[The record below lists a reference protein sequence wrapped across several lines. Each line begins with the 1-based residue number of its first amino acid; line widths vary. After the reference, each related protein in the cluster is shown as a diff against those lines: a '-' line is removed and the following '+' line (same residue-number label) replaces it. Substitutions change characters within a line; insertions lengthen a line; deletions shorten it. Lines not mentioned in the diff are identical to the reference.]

1 MPKLL
6 SEQSII
12 AALVLTIIFVAHPA
26 QALTGD
32 LDCNGKVDFSDFF
45 LFSDNFNSSSET
57 TPLVG
62 DFDANGSVDFSDFF
76 VFSDNFG
83 KEEAVGPECGQTD
96 STPTATEQAAT
107 TDFYAPQVFANI
119 LAATR
124 TIAWTPLTGSLS
136 DRARLS
142 LGVEGTQDLLVIDD
156 SESTYAATLTI
167 DPGMTA
173 ATTHSNDA
181 LLKAMFKLIEVGIDT
196 YMMVSSKHANYAVDL
211 ATINGIQTLV
221 MRDYRSFY
229 LDTATAGFLTFSF
242 TTSGST
248 TTIAA
253 SGRHAYDASVG
264 GFVVDASWTTLNV
277 AIDGS
282 SAILTTEVGTAFSVF
297 SLYLPTLDQ
306 EIPSDYNPTQ
316 VARVSNAELQATA
329 DGTDR
334 LSVEIK
340 NVLPAYKEQ
349 VATVGPDAATAIAAN
364 AILTTIDST
373 LAAEGSALRYPV
385 AFYTTVR
392 DNMLTRKVLV
402 SDNYDTV
409 LDQRSIP
416 YVYFTNETGT
426 DGLHHPF
433 MVIASY
439 NVTEGMTHL
448 WDVPRPPGDGTQ
460 GTRYPEQNVTRNA
473 GSQGYFAKIP
483 MKDYGEVAVLTE
495 NTMVNDL
502 ASDAPGA
509 PDFSHLNYASTSA
522 TGIAID
528 GVLVYPTLNNTLEF
542 ATAGG
547 ELSSVGIHSGRGM
560 GVHYHADSHS
570 ATASGLNLYNA
581 ADYIAQNHPPII
593 TFGFDGVAGYG
604 KYIDTESAGATQALD
619 EWGGHEHGVYAYH
632 YHAENIAATA
642 VTQGPD
648 GSSFSYTAHLLP
660 PKGAWRG
667 RINDIPS
674 FWAGTVPAYG
684 GRPGVYQGIGER

>member
-1 MPKLL
+1 MAQYRGCVHRWGTGQCPFHGVGHTLSDLL
-6 SEQSII
+6 ALAEP
-12 AALVLTIIFVAHPA
+12 AALAHLLFLIAMQQEMRRLVTCRAAQTQNAEISRTSTIIESLA
-26 QALTGD
+26 
-32 LDCNGKVDFSDFF
+32 KFS
-45 LFSDNFNSSSET
+45 T
-57 TPLVG
+57 HLVP
-62 DFDANGSVDFSDFF
+62 V
-76 VFSDNFG
+76 
-83 KEEAVGPECGQTD
+83 VGGEL
-96 STPTATEQAAT
+96 
-107 TDFYAPQVFANI
+107 PQVFVD
-119 LAATR
+119 LGGTWQHQQYAA
-124 TIAWTPLTGSLS
+124 
-136 DRARLS
+136 
-142 LGVEGTQDLLVIDD
+142 
-156 SESTYAATLTI
+156 ESTRGV
-167 DPGMTA
+167 PGEQ
-173 ATTHSNDA
+173 H
-181 LLKAMFKLIEVGIDT
+181 
-196 YMMVSSKHANYAVDL
+196 
-211 ATINGIQTLV
+211 
-221 MRDYRSFY
+221 
-229 LDTATAGFLTFSF
+229 
-242 TTSGST
+242 
-248 TTIAA
+248 
-253 SGRHAYDASVG
+253 
-264 GFVVDASWTTLNV
+264 VDAVILVTANV
-277 AIDGS
+277 A
-282 SAILTTEVGTAFSVF
+282 E
-297 SLYLPTLDQ
+297 
-306 EIPSDYNPTQ
+306 
-316 VARVSNAELQATA
+316 
-329 DGTDR
+329 
-334 LSVEIK
+334 
-340 NVLPAYKEQ
+340 
-349 VATVGPDAATAIAAN
+349 
-364 AILTTIDST
+364 
-373 LAAEGSALRYPV
+373 
-385 AFYTTVR
+385 
-392 DNMLTRKVLV
+392 
-402 SDNYDTV
+402 
-409 LDQRSIP
+409 
-416 YVYFTNETGT
+416 
-426 DGLHHPF
+426 
-433 MVIASY
+433 VIAPCFAVHLAFAVGVDGVAIVAHHS
-439 NVTEGMTHL
+439 VTEGMTHL

-460 GTRYPEQNVTRNA
+460 GTSYPEQNVTRNA

>member
-1 MPKLL
+1 MPRVL
-6 SEQSII
+6 SKRSIDLVFV
-12 AALVLTIIFVAHPA
+12 LVLTILFVAHPA

-32 LDCNGKVDFSDFF
+32 LNCDGKVDFSDFF
-45 LFSDNFNSSSET
+45 IFSDNFNSSSET

-62 DFDANGSVDFSDFF
+62 DFDNNRSVDFSDFF

-83 KEEAVGPECGQTD
+83 KEETVGPECGETD
-96 STPTATEQAAT
+96 STPTETEQAAT

-124 TIAWTPLTGSLS
+124 TIAWTPLTGSLG

-156 SESTYAATLTI
+156 SDNPYAATLKI
-167 DPGMTA
+167 EPGMTA
-173 ATTHSNDA
+173 TTTHSNDA

-196 YMMVSSKHANYAVDL
+196 YMMVSCKHASV
-211 ATINGIQTLV
+211 NGIQILV
-221 MRDYRSFY
+221 MRDYRSLY

-253 SGRHAYDASVG
+253 SGRHAYDASAG
-264 GFVVDASWTTLNV
+264 GFVADASWTALNV
-277 AIDGS
+277 GSDGS

-306 EIPSDYNPTQ
+306 EIPSDFNPTQ

-329 DGTDR
+329 DGTDQ

-340 NVLPAYKEQ
+340 DVLPTYKDQ
-349 VATVGPDAATAIAAN
+349 VATAGPDAATATAAN
-364 AILTTIDST
+364 AILTTIEST

-385 AFYTTVR
+385 TFYTTVR

-439 NVTEGMTHL
+439 SVTEGMTHL

-460 GTRYPEQNVTRNA
+460 GTSYPDQTVTRNA

-483 MKDYGEVAVLTE
+483 MKDYGEVAALTE

-502 ASDAPGA
+502 ASDAPDA

-528 GVLVYPTLNNTLEF
+528 GVVVYPTLNNTLEF
-542 ATAGG
+542 AAAGG

-632 YHAENIAATA
+632 YHAETIAATA
-642 VTQGPD
+642 VTRGPD
-648 GSSFSYTAHLLP
+648 GSSFPYTVHLLP

-674 FWAGTVPAYG
+674 FWDGTTPAYG
-684 GRPGVYQGIGER
+684 GRPGVYQGIEER